1 MVNTNSLKGII
12 VSRGLTQQDV
22 AKRLGLSPKT
32 FYARMKKGV
41 FMSGEIEQMID
52 LLEIDNPSS
61 IFFAKDVT

>member
-41 FMSGEIEQMID
+41 FMSDEIE
-52 LLEIDNPSS
+52 
-61 IFFAKDVT
+61 

>member
-41 FMSGEIEQMID
+41 FMSDEIEQMID

>member
-41 FMSGEIEQMID
+41 FMSDEIEQMIE

>member
-1 MVNTNSLKGII
+1 MVNTSSLKGII

-41 FMSGEIEQMID
+41 FMSDEIEQMID